1 MDYNKIN
8 FIKSK
13 EFVINNLKSK
23 KFYPVYFFLGEE
35 VYLKEELIS
44 IIKNIVLKNEIDFS
58 FNLNCFY
65 SSDDKINK
73 IIETANTFPVFS
85 EKRLIIVYEAEKIFK
100 TKKEESENN
109 KLDKEERKI
118 INNYLSNPSLYSI
131 VIFNISDNNLP
142 NWVKFDE
149 KNCNVIIFYKLD
161 TDQLKNWVK
170 EKVNSKYK
178 KNISDDAISVI
189 IENCDNSLLEI
200 EKELE
205 KIDLYT
211 EGKKEITIKDV
222 LDIIIDSKSY
232 QIFDLTDAL
241 INKDFVKSIE
251 IFRRLKNSFRS
262 KKKEEILKL
271 FFGVNNFFH
280 NVWEIKNYENLNFAQ
295 NEIMKILEIKN
306 SYRYKKLREV
316 KDIISNEK
324 FLKIFKILQNY
335 DKKFKSESE
344 KDEELFEEL
353 IYKICHIVLL
363 ITLVSPIKFLFF

>member
-35 VYLKEELIS
+35 IYLKEELIS

-85 EKRLIIVYEAEKIFK
+85 EKRLVIVYEAE
-100 TKKEESENN
+100 
-109 KLDKEERKI
+109 
-118 INNYLSNPSLYSI
+118 NNYLSNPSLYSI

-170 EKVNSKYK
+170 EKVNLKYK